1 MPRID
6 VGMLEDFDDGQIRVI
21 EVNGRE
27 IGIARRSDTIYALRN
42 LCPHQAG
49 PICAGRMLAAVTPTS
64 AVGQFDVDRDS
75 PVMACAW
82 HGWEFSMQTGE
93 SIPDPTLRVRTYD
106 VQIEDGRVLVE
117 MGGRRVV

>member
-1 MPRID
+1 MPRVD
-6 VGMLEDFDDGQIRVI
+6 VGALADFDDGQIRVI

-27 IGIARRSDTIYALRN
+27 IGIARRRDALYALRN

-49 PICAGRMLAAVTPTS
+49 PICAGRMLAGITS
-64 AVGQFDVDRDS
+64 KSTVGHFDVDADA
-75 PVMACAW
+75 PVVACAW